1 MTRFIKIKFI
11 ILLFLSKGLIG
22 QNITGVWEGIMN
34 DEYLR
39 VNILQEKNELCGYT
53 YDIALR
59 DKQSHCK
66 SYFKG
71 FYNEKTSIWTIKGVS
86 FINNS
91 GNHVLMTIRLWQID
105 KANKNALRGNVTTN
119 SFFSEF
125 FKPSESD
132 NFWIRRIS
140 TIPEALPN
148 NKPICFDNS
157 LSTKNS
163 TAKKIPKKNIT
174 NNEKYNKIINQNE
187 FNKYVSDSTQVI
199 NSNEEIF
206 IQPSVVISPNIQHAD
221 RSLIESMSSRKK
233 STISTIIVQ
242 DKNIQLAL
250 YDNGIVDNDTVS
262 VFYNG
267 KLIKSKQGLSE
278 APIILNIT
286 LDETSATH
294 EITLYA
300 DNMGTMA
307 PNTALIVLTAGKKR
321 YELHSSASLEEN
333 AVLFIE
339 YHPN

>member
-1 MTRFIKIKFI
+1 MTRFIKIQLFL
-11 ILLFLSKGLIG
+11 LLFLSKGLIA
-22 QNITGVWEGIMN
+22 QNISGVWEGIMN

-39 VNILQEKNELCGYT
+39 INILQEKNELCGYT
-53 YDIALR
+53 SDIVLN
-59 DKQSHCK
+59 DKESRCK
-66 SYFKG
+66 AYFKG
-71 FYNEKTSIWTIKGVS
+71 LYNEKTSIWTIKGVS

-105 KANKNALRGNVTTN
+105 KENKNALRGNVTTN
-119 SFFSEF
+119 SIFSDF
-125 FKPSESD
+125 LNPSERD

-140 TIPEALPN
+140 TIPEVLPN

-157 LSTKNS
+157 ISIQKSN
-163 TAKKIPKKNIT
+163 AKKTP
-174 NNEKYNKIINQNE
+174 NKIIVKKETENKKINQDE
-187 FNKYVSDSTQVI
+187 FNNHLLDSI
-199 NSNEEIF
+199 NTVAQNKAIA
-206 IQPSVVISPNIQHAD
+206 IAPSVIFPTIMPHAE
-221 RSLIESMSSRKK
+221 RLLIESMSLRKK
-233 STISTIIVQ
+233 TAISTIVVH
-242 DKNIQLAL
+242 DKNIELAL

-267 KLIKSKQGLSE
+267 KVVKSKQGLSE

-300 DNMGTMA
+300 DNMGTMP
-307 PNTALIVLTAGKKR
+307 PNTALIVLTAGQKR

-333 AVLFIE
+333 AVLYIE